1 MIMLLTVFLMFWQVV
16 FCGIMYCGLDDVI
29 NLD

>member
-16 FCGIMYCGLDDVI
+16 FCGIYCGLDDVI